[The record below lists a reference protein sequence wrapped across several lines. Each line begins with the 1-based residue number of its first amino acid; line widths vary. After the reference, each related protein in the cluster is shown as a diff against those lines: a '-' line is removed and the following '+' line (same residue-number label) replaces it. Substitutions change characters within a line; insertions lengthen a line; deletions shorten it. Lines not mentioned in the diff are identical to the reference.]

1 MDIKELLLAEVS
13 EYEFKKQV
21 ERKKVKTWLKTV
33 SAFANG
39 IGGSIFFGVDDQSNV
54 VGITDVEQ
62 EITFIT
68 NKIKERIEPFPLFD
82 VTTHDDSG
90 KIIVRVYVRSGLQ
103 TPYYYSGDGV
113 KQAFI
118 RAGNQSIVA
127 PSHIL
132 SELAMK
138 GLNQSYDSINS
149 TYKYDDLSFTY
160 LKTTFKNALDIE
172 LDLSRDLKSF
182 KLLNDNGILSN
193 GGVLFADHS
202 PIRQSRVFCT
212 RWSGLQKGSISKDA
226 LDDKEYEG
234 DIISQLEN
242 AKMFVKNN
250 SKHSWVKTGSG
261 RVESYDYPERA
272 VHEAV
277 VNAIIH
283 RDYSQLGAEVHI
295 DMYDNR
301 LEIVSPGGMFDGRN
315 IQDLKSLNISSVRRN
330 PIIADLFHRL
340 DFMERRGSG
349 LQKID
354 NAYSDDYKPLFESDS
369 YEFRVTL
376 YNTNYEKVQEV
387 VETTKSKH
395 ELLLEFCKNPKS
407 VQEMMDKLQL
417 KHRDNFRETYL
428 KPLLDSHKLEMT
440 IPDKPTSKNQKY
452 RTVR

>member
-1 MDIKELLLAEVS
+1 MSIKKLLLAEVS
-13 EYEFKKQV
+13 EYEFKQQV
-21 ERKKVKTWLKTV
+21 EKRRVKSWLKTV

-39 IGGSIFFGVDDQSNV
+39 IGGSIFFGVDDDTNV
-54 VGITDVEQ
+54 VGITDLEQ
-62 EITFIT
+62 DITFIT

-82 VTTHDDSG
+82 VTTHDDAG

-103 TPYYYSGDGV
+103 TPYYYSADGV
-113 KQAFI
+113 KQAYI

-138 GLNQSYDSINS
+138 GLNQTYDSINS
-149 TYKYDDLSFTY
+149 TYKYEDLSFTY
-160 LKTTFKNALDIE
+160 LKSTYKNILGVD
-172 LDLSRDLKSF
+172 LDLNRDLKSF
-182 KLLNDNGILSN
+182 KLLNENGVLSN

-202 PIRQSRVFCT
+202 PIMQSRVFCT
-212 RWSGLQKGSISKDA
+212 RWSGLQKGSISEDA

-250 SKHSWVKTGSG
+250 SKHSWVKTSG
-261 RVESYDYPERA
+261 GREESYDYPERA

-283 RDYSQLGAEVHI
+283 RDYAQLGAEVHI
-295 DMYDNR
+295 DMYDDR

-330 PIIADLFHRL
+330 PIIADMFHRL

-354 NAYSDDYKPLFESDS
+354 NEYSTDFKPLFESDNR
-369 YEFRVTL
+369 EFRVTL
-376 YNTNYEKVQEV
+376 YNANYETLKEEINVIKTDEQI
-387 VETTKSKH
+387 
-395 ELLLEFCKNPKS
+395 LLDFCIEPKS
-407 VQEMMDKLQL
+407 IQEMMDILGKSDRN
-417 KHRDNFRETYL
+417 HFREKYL
-428 KPLLDSHKLEMT
+428 NPLLKSGKIMMT
-440 IPDKPTSKNQKY
+440 LPNKPTSKNQKY
-452 RTVR
+452 IKK